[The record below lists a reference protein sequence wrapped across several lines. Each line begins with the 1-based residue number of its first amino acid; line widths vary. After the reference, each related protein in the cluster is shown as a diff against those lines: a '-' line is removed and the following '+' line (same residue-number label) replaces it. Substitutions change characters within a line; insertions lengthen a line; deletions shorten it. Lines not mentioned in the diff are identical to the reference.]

1 MKKLYTPLFVLA
13 SFILFSG
20 CGKIEDTDPVANFTI
35 SNPYPYVNEYIT
47 FTSTSINTDH
57 VKWTFPDGKTATSN
71 SINYSFPSIGLYSV
85 TLEAFNK
92 SETVSDIQTYD
103 VSVCVSGRVIFWA
116 DTATYRT
123 PINIEL
129 DGKFIGTLTSPTL
142 QAPTCGNPNGVT
154 AEICPGTYTYKAT
167 DNNNKSWTNLV
178 KISANNCQVIR
189 LN

>member
-71 SINYSFPSIGLYSV
+71 SINYSFPGSGLYSV

-129 DGKFIGTLTSPTL
+129 DGKFIGTLTNPTL
-142 QAPTCGNPNGVT
+142 QAPTWGNPNGVT